1 MPYPQNI
8 LWWFF
13 YLVASASGIH
23 LKTAVTRDFG
33 YIFGIRRQ
41 VPFFHI
47 PISIAQLFLMPACS
61 CVQVPPV
68 LFTVFLEHL
77 EHLAENEVFSGMI
90 KITITNQRGTN
101 LEHLEHLEHLKLG
114 QGQKNNWKANWNRNG
129 VSASKASKET
139 FAPGSL
145 PTWEGHFPSP
155 ARQETG
161 GWLRK

>member
-77 EHLAENEVFSGMI
+77 AENEVFQRI
-90 KITITNQRGTN
+90 AKIINKNQIVTT
-101 LEHLEHLEHLKLG
+101 LEHLEHLEHLK
-114 QGQKNNWKANWNRNG
+114 K
-129 VSASKASKET
+129 
-139 FAPGSL
+139 
-145 PTWEGHFPSP
+145 
-155 ARQETG
+155 G
-161 GWLRK
+161 GRG